1 MYNVLLGNL
10 GLVADEGALWILAS
24 TYKPFLFFS
33 SLPGDIDAIPSTRWN
48 H

>member
-10 GLVADEGALWILAS
+10 DPVADEGALWIFAS
-24 TYKPFLFFS
+24 THKPLFFFS
-33 SLPGDIDAIPSTRWN
+33 SSAGDIDAIPFTRWN